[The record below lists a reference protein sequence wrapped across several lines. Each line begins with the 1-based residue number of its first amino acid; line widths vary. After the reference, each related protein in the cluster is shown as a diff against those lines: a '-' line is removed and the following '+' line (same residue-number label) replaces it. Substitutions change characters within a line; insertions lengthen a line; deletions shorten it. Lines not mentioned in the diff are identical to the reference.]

1 MFMDSLW
8 TTILSSAGIASL
20 ISAVALYIINMRVHK
35 QKYKDDYYKMVIAK
49 RMEAYAKVE
58 NVYKL
63 LKTYTTEDYG
73 KSAYGL
79 IFNDT
84 QTLYVFHKKL
94 YDAISDNTWLSKE
107 LNEDLQYLNDMLI
120 RFEQELNKSNVDIKE
135 LGKLKNPIFAEIRTF
150 IDKHYTKDML
160 TLYDVKGFL
169 KIKNK

>member
-1 MFMDSLW
+1 MEILW
-8 TTILSSAGIASL
+8 AILSSAVVAAL
-20 ISAVALYIINMRVHK
+20 ISALANVWMYKR
-35 QKYKDDYYKMVIAK
+35 KYKDDYYKMVIAK

-73 KSAYGL
+73 TSAYGL

-169 KIKNK
+169 KSKNK